1 MNIRSKCCFHCE
13 RRHLGCHAD
22 CETYAAAKAAIEQ
35 EKQRKIEENEYLSYV
50 AEAARTMKR
59 RRRRKDG

>member
-1 MNIRSKCCFHCE
+1 MGIRSKCCMDCE
-13 RRHLGCHAD
+13 LRHAGCHAE
-22 CETYAAAKAAIEQ
+22 CEIYKAAKAELEVERKNRQ
-35 EKQRKIEENEYLSYV
+35 EESDYLGYV